1 VTELPWGL
9 SQIRELV
16 RFKHAQRTTKRR
28 ARRLLDRGRL
38 AEYLDRPCP
47 YCGILMTDWN
57 GRNDWRAPGPRSQDP
72 AIARRSQRLREHRQS
87 PVQSEQ
93 LEVLVSQFPHFSF
106 APQGLR
112 CQCPQGKGTRV
123 ADASDHLELSPLESA
138 N

>member
-1 VTELPWGL
+1 MTELPWGL

-57 GRNDWRAPGPRSQDP
+57 GRNDWRAPGRDHKIPRSRGGRNAFENIDSRRCNQNNWKCKLANSRISASLRRDLDANAHKAKAP
-72 AIARRSQRLREHRQS
+72 GLQTQAIIL
-87 PVQSEQ
+87 
-93 LEVLVSQFPHFSF
+93 
-106 APQGLR
+106 
-112 CQCPQGKGTRV
+112 
-123 ADASDHLELSPLESA
+123 